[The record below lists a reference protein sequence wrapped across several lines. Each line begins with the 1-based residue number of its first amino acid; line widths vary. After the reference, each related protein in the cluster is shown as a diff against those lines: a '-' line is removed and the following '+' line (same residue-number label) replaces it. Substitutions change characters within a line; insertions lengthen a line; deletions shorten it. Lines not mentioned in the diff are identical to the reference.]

1 MKFEMQSHYDNTEW
15 LYAPGFIYHQYDD
28 GVSRELSL
36 IFPYRAEWESDER
49 FPLVIYIPG
58 AAWHK
63 QELCNDVPK
72 YTRLAERGSVFAIV
86 QVRESNIA
94 PFPAQLE
101 DIHRAAAWLIGHA
114 EQFHIDTAQIF
125 LAGNSSG
132 GHLALLTA
140 FTKAHGKYIPDG
152 LPDYFIAGVIGQ
164 AASSDLKMCQSNPW
178 PAEWGKRPTTCL
190 MGADSDEECLEMAD
204 IAVCKNY
211 VTDDAMLPPVLLLH
225 FADDPIVNSQMSRD
239 LYEILTQ
246 TGHRA
251 VYYELAGNAHGGN
264 GMWANEIVNIM
275 HHFILQ
281 NKNPAF
287 PEKQGDKIFDISPR
301 ERILLSAIRRRP
313 GMYVGEY
320 SLSRLRNFF
329 DGYRSALQEHHLD
342 QCCCIIPGGIAFHDF
357 VTKKYGLY
365 PDSIGYDHAILNN
378 IPDGKEA
385 IETFFE
391 LLDAFLEENG
401 FEKIDTPPQTP

>member
-28 GVSRELSL
+28 GVSLELSL

-86 QVRESNIA
+86 QVRESDIA

-140 FTKAHGKYIPDG
+140 FT
-152 LPDYFIAGVIGQ
+152 LF
-164 AASSDLKMCQSNPW
+164 
-178 PAEWGKRPTTCL
+178 
-190 MGADSDEECLEMAD
+190 
-204 IAVCKNY
+204 
-211 VTDDAMLPPVLLLH
+211 
-225 FADDPIVNSQMSRD
+225 
-239 LYEILTQ
+239 
-246 TGHRA
+246 
-251 VYYELAGNAHGGN
+251 
-264 GMWANEIVNIM
+264 
-275 HHFILQ
+275 
-281 NKNPAF
+281 
-287 PEKQGDKIFDISPR
+287 
-301 ERILLSAIRRRP
+301 
-313 GMYVGEY
+313 
-320 SLSRLRNFF
+320 
-329 DGYRSALQEHHLD
+329 
-342 QCCCIIPGGIAFHDF
+342 
-357 VTKKYGLY
+357 
-365 PDSIGYDHAILNN
+365 
-378 IPDGKEA
+378 
-385 IETFFE
+385 
-391 LLDAFLEENG
+391 
-401 FEKIDTPPQTP
+401 